1 MQPLPLFSLWRLPR
15 SPSLRVPATAAKR
28 AGSRVRLRRAGLPVG
43 RHPVGL
49 QAKLAPVAAPP
60 RPKLAAGRRVASL
73 RSLGLTWR

>member
-1 MQPLPLFSLWRLPR
+1 LQPLPLFSLWRLPR

-28 AGSRVRLRRAGLPVG
+28 AGSRVRLHPVG

-60 RPKLAAGRRVASL
+60 RPKLAARRRVASL